1 MAPERSLVGE
11 GLKPLD
17 PEEISHK
24 LLLAGLEIEKVSA
37 IDIYKVLIIFISME
51 ASE

>member
-24 LLLAGLEIEKVSA
+24 LLLAGLEIEKVST
-37 IDIYKVLIIFISME
+37 IDIYKSSNYFHIYGSQ
-51 ASE
+51 